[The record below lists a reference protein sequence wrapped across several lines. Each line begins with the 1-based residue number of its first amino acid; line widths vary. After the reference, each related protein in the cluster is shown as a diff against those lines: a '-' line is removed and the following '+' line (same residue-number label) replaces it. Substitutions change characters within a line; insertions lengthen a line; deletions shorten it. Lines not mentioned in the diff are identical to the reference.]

1 MLERGCKVASFER
14 LTHDDAGKRRAAV
27 SMMLELVD
35 ILTSAVWRAWN
46 LSCAVRFRKEAVS
59 RNFTQTTLMVY

>member
-14 LTHDDAGKRRAAV
+14 LSHDDAGERRAAV
-27 SMMLELVD
+27 SMMLELLVD

-46 LSCAVRFRKEAVS
+46 LSCAVRFRKEAAS
-59 RNFTQTTLMVY
+59 RNFTQTTLMV